1 MNLKKWLLVSLALM
15 LFLSSAGIMA
25 EPMGKKVDEEK
36 TVRVTIENKSDKD
49 AYIKFTGPHHYY
61 FVVGPNSKATY
72 TPLAG
77 EYDYLMI
84 ACGVHYKEGVVDLQ
98 RNTTYSIAACGTNAY
113 GPDTAKGVDVNKEL
127 KIIPMTFTGKAFGTM
142 VLVLTGP
149 STYVISL
156 PKGVDK
162 DVTIRKGWYEYKL
175 YGCGRTDGGK
185 FYADRGKHKEFV
197 CP

>member
-1 MNLKKWLLVSLALM
+1 
-15 LFLSSAGIMA
+15 MA

-149 STYVISL
+149 QHVCNFTAPRAWIKTLPSAKVGMSTSCTAAAAPMAASSTLTAENIKNSSA
-156 PKGVDK
+156 
-162 DVTIRKGWYEYKL
+162 RKIPI
-175 YGCGRTDGGK
+175 
-185 FYADRGKHKEFV
+185 A
-197 CP
+197 